1 MSEHTREPI
10 KKGQA
15 ALTETREL
23 ITDRETA
30 VKGRRV
36 DRDQETFNMVKEK
49 NLTDAK
55 FIWSADYEN
64 GKVRVTTRPRV

>member
-1 MSEHTREPI
+1 MAQHTREPI
-10 KKGQA
+10 KKGQD
-15 ALTETREL
+15 TPSVVREI
-23 ITDRETA
+23 ITGGETA

-36 DRDQETFNMVKEK
+36 DRDQETFDMVKEK

>member
-15 ALTETREL
+15 ALAPVREL
-23 ITDRETA
+23 ITGGETA

-36 DRDQETFNMVKEK
+36 DRDQETFDMVKEK
-49 NLTDAK
+49 NLTDRK
-55 FIWSADYEN
+55 FSWSADYEN
-64 GKVRVTTRPRV
+64 GKVRVSITPRA